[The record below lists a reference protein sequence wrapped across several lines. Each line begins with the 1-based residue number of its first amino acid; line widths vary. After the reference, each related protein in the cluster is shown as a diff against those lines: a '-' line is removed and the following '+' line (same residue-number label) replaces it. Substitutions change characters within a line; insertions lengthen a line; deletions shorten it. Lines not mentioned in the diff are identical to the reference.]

1 MASITTDV
9 DSQENSGESTIAATV
24 PLYLED
30 TYAFEK
36 KDVKF
41 LETRMVG
48 EDESKLETVVITE
61 STIFHP
67 QGGGQP
73 SDTGR
78 MTQGD
83 VEFKVEKV
91 TKAGLFENELIYHYG
106 SFPSEGKCFDQTKP
120 IHQIINEDERR
131 RNARVHSA
139 GHLLDQAMRLA
150 GKGDFIGTKGYHF
163 PAGSYVEFLG
173 SVPAEERP
181 QLIIDLQKHCND
193 LIGEGIDTVV
203 KKVQDETE
211 LCDSCLPGSSEG
223 AVGRLASGPVRVVIV
238 GGEKGCPCG
247 GTHVKNTSEIKKMT
261 IRKLK
266 VKKGRTKISYDVEP

>member
-73 SDTGR
+73 SDTGHL
-78 MTQGD
+78 TQGD
-83 VEFKVEKV
+83 IWIQSRKS
-91 TKAGLFENELIYHYG
+91 NE
-106 SFPSEGKCFDQTKP
+106 SRF
-120 IHQIINEDERR
+120 
-131 RNARVHSA
+131 
-139 GHLLDQAMRLA
+139 
-150 GKGDFIGTKGYHF
+150 
-163 PAGSYVEFLG
+163 
-173 SVPAEERP
+173 
-181 QLIIDLQKHCND
+181 
-193 LIGEGIDTVV
+193 
-203 KKVQDETE
+203 
-211 LCDSCLPGSSEG
+211 
-223 AVGRLASGPVRVVIV
+223 VR
-238 GGEKGCPCG
+238 K
-247 GTHVKNTSEIKKMT
+247 
-261 IRKLK
+261 
-266 VKKGRTKISYDVEP
+266 